1 MVSGTES
8 AITRANFVNLAI
20 NTLAVTFVACDIT
33 AIHDMQQEVVDQ
45 RGPTSCGEKR
55 RFSGLAAVSV
65 SIASSQ
71 TSHQYETRL
80 FEGTHIRE
88 MALLFQAALLL
99 LLGVAVVRSAACKLF
114 TLGECSAD
122 CGIGY
127 ATADI
132 TCSENGTEFICGR
145 VNMTCN
151 SAPCDGGPGPWSECS
166 ASCGGGTK
174 NRSAAGD
181 PQTLPCN
188 TQSCAPADCADPAA
202 DVVFVVD
209 SSSSMTNFG
218 FEAAK
223 QLVSDAVSGLPS
235 GVRVS
240 MITFSTTANVAF
252 DLTDAPSAAAIL
264 APKFTG
270 GTGVL
275 AYAVQAAGA
284 ALRYTTVSHGN
295 TARREIIPE
304 ITPEIIPEITPE
316 IIPVHS
322 MIVNCLY
329 ELTFVVTSSSSAA
342 GVPKIAVFLSD
353 GEQMVLEACT
363 NDIATTMRDGG
374 VTMMSVV
381 IGSASPSALYPVTSP
396 ELNQNQF
403 LSTDVSAAR
412 KISAAIR
419 GALGNC
425 TAGNDSEPAL
435 VDTNLL
441 KGEPM
446 MNAGVANTMCG
457 PWSDWT
463 PCSIPCGAQGT
474 REMTM
479 TCTDEKGETITHFK
493 IERCEIICP
502 KPIPNVG
509 EAFCSLRDWNKGM
522 VWIAHP
528 GNCHLYFVC
537 ERVYRNKFRMHGID
551 CGELFW
557 NQYTL
562 LCERKSPNPN
572 VVPCIDVK
580 NHPQRPPKISP
591 ICSDVD
597 LILQYDFENGFVD
610 RCQNAPLVQQGS
622 TPVMLQK
629 ENGNTIACFDGN
641 AFMRI
646 PYLRNWFSHKAVT
659 EFTVAV
665 WYKRCSID
673 TRLEQGLIH
682 NGGCLAT
689 NTGFQVTTGY
699 GGVFAGVTTNDP
711 FPPGLKQLFAV
722 TAPNSHWLDKAGWQ
736 QAVMVFDG
744 ENVKLYLQGYER
756 ERAPSEGML
765 HYYNSHY

>member
-1 MVSGTES
+1 MLKHIAKTTPKKENS
-8 AITRANFVNLAI
+8 FVNVRGA
-20 NTLAVTFVACDIT
+20 ARD
-33 AIHDMQQEVVDQ
+33 VDSI
-45 RGPTSCGEKR
+45 RG
-55 RFSGLAAVSV
+55 
-65 SIASSQ
+65 SSQ
-71 TSHQYETRL
+71 RFQ
-80 FEGTHIRE
+80 GTHIRE
-88 MALLFQAALLL
+88 MTLLFQAALL
-99 LLGVAVVRSAACKLF
+99 LLGVAVVRSAACEMF
-114 TLGECSAD
+114 ILGDCSAD

-127 ATADI
+127 ATASL
-132 TCSENGTEFICGR
+132 TCSENGTDFICGR

-151 SAPCDGGPGPWSECS
+151 TAPCDGGPGPWSECS

-174 NRSAAGD
+174 TRSAGND
-181 PQTLPCN
+181 TQTLPCN
-188 TQSCAPADCADPAA
+188 TQSCIQADCADPAA

-240 MITFSTTANVAF
+240 VITFSTTANVAF

-270 GTGVL
+270 GCGVL

-284 ALRYTTVSHGN
+284 AL
-295 TARREIIPE
+295 
-304 ITPEIIPEITPE
+304 
-316 IIPVHS
+316 
-322 MIVNCLY
+322 
-329 ELTFVVTSSSSAA
+329 SSSAA
-342 GVPKIAVFLSD
+342 GVPKIVVFLSD

-363 NDIATTMRDGG
+363 NDIATIVRDGG

-396 ELNQNQF
+396 EFNQNQF

-425 TAGNDSEPAL
+425 TAGDDSEPAL

-441 KGEPM
+441 KGGPM
-446 MNAGVANTMCG
+446 MAAGAANQVCG

-463 PCSIPCGAQGT
+463 PCSVSCGAQGS
-474 REMTM
+474 REKKM
-479 TCTDEKGETITHFK
+479 TCTDEKGEAITSFEFGK
-493 IERCEIICP
+493 CMIPCR
-502 KPIPNVG
+502 KPIPRVG
-509 EAFCSLRDWNKGM
+509 EVFCSLRDWYKGK

-528 GNCHLYFVC
+528 GNCHLYFAC
-537 ERVYRNKFRMHGID
+537 ELVYRNKFRMHGID

-562 LCERKSPNPN
+562 LCERKSPKPN
-572 VVPCIDVK
+572 VVPCRDVR
-580 NHPQRPPKISP
+580 NRPQRPPQIDP
-591 ICSDVD
+591 TCSDNG
-597 LILQYDFENGFVD
+597 LLLQFDFENGFED
-610 RCQNAPLVQQGS
+610 RCHNARLFQRGS
-622 TPVMLQK
+622 TPVELTK
-629 ENGNTIACFDGN
+629 ESGNTVACFDGN
-641 AFMRI
+641 AFMEI
-646 PYLRNWFSHKAVT
+646 PFLERWFSRKVVT
-659 EFTVAV
+659 QFTVAV

-699 GGVFAGVTTNDP
+699 GGVFAGVTTSDP

-756 ERAPSEGML
+756 ERAPSEGCML
-765 HYYNSHY
+765 NGATPAFLGKLCGGKFFCGCMDNVSTS